1 MSELTNI
8 EVLICVCAADI
19 VRSNGATEDMLMTLF
34 EALSQHFKVEEG
46 KRTVH

>member
-19 VRSNGATEDMLMTLF
+19 VRSNGATEDMLITLF
-34 EALSQHFKVEEG
+34 EALSQHFKIEEET
-46 KRTVH
+46 RIVH

>member
-34 EALSQHFKVEEG
+34 EALSHHFKVEEE